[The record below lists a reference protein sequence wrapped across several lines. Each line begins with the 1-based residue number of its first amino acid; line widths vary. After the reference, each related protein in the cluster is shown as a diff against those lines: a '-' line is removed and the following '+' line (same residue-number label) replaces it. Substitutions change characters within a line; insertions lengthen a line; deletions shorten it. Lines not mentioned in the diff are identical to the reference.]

1 MVQRIPGRGHP
12 HLRVVSTSNV
22 QDARPAPTG
31 PRGRYD
37 DLGDRR
43 LAAVLAAEDTAVEHG
58 LDPHGR
64 STCYVH
70 RCWIHQCVGDPLH
83 VLVVTGHRWCRR
95 CECPVDVAVDET
107 PPGAVHLYCPRCGQ
121 AGSAAN
127 RQVRQ
132 ACRMSLAAMH
142 GGDTPTLYQLPE
154 A

>member
-1 MVQRIPGRGHP
+1 MVHGRSRP
-12 HLRVVSTSNV
+12 LLRVVDSPADV
-22 QDARPAPTG
+22 PEPRPATLG
-31 PRGRYD
+31 SRDRYA
-37 DLGDRR
+37 DLDDRR
-43 LAAVLAAEDTAVEHG
+43 LAAILAAEDTAEEHG
-58 LDPHGR
+58 LNPHTR

-70 RCWIHQCVGDPLH
+70 RCWAHQCVGSPLH

-127 RQVRQ
+127 REVRQ
-132 ACRMSLAAMH
+132 ACRTSLSAMH
-142 GGDTPTLYQLPE
+142 GGDTPTLYGLPD